1 MVVTQADVD
10 SLRNELKARRSEI
23 KLRKRPLTT
32 VVNFVVVVGETL
44 LRYAHWL
51 LTHKATLLVGVP
63 LLLIYAVAVIS
74 EGDLAL
80 VDVNVVE
87 DVVLFVVWWL
97 GLGVLSS
104 VGLGTGMHTGLLF
117 LFPHVLKVSLA
128 ADECASLDFE
138 SYSDMWFSTR
148 AWTFVCPD
156 GTTAAA
162 ASGVAASGAAVS
174 FGQVLLK
181 VLLPCMLWGAG
192 TAIGEIPP
200 YAISRAA
207 RLAGEDNAELDELMN
222 EKSQFA
228 LVQRMKDWMINFLQR
243 HGFWGVLLMS
253 AYPNAFFDLCGMCC
267 GHFLMPF
274 WTFFA
279 ATFIGKALIK
289 APAQAA
295 FFTMLFTDAFLQRFI
310 HVLDVIIP
318 DAIDPCEW
326 ATSGTKH
333 CHTLAYELLVDAR
346 HQFHTRSADGA
357 PDKPASLAKRA
368 WNIVMTLL
376 IGFFVVSCIEQFAQ
390 QKQAE
395 YDAAQVAAL
404 EAQLAPAAA
413 AANTNSKSDAKKK
426 QK

>member
-1 MVVTQADVD
+1 VKSNFAVVLV
-10 SLRNELKARRSEI
+10 
-23 KLRKRPLTT
+23 
-32 VVNFVVVVGETL
+32 ETL
-44 LRYAHWL
+44 LYYAHYAV
-51 LTHKATLLVGVP
+51 THRATLLLGVP
-63 LLLIYAVAVIS
+63 LLLVYAVGVIS

-80 VDVNVVE
+80 VDVNLVE
-87 DVVLFVVWWL
+87 DVVLFAVWWL

-117 LFPHVLKVSLA
+117 LFPHILKVSLA

-138 SYSDMWFSTR
+138 SYSDMWFTTR

-156 GTTAAA
+156 GTA
-162 ASGVAASGAAVS
+162 ASASGTAASGAATAVT
-174 FGQVLLK
+174 FAQVLLK

-192 TAIGEIPP
+192 TAVGEIPP

-207 RLAGEDNAELDELMN
+207 RLAGEENAEFDELLH

-228 LVQRMKDWMINFLQR
+228 LVQRMKDWMIDFLQR
-243 HGFWGVLLMS
+243 RGFWGVLLMS

-310 HVLDVIIP
+310 HVLDVVIP
-318 DAIDPCEW
+318 DAIDPCEFL
-326 ATSGTKH
+326 TSGSKH

-346 HQFHTRSADGA
+346 HQFHARHSDSSEKSA
-357 PDKPASLAKRA
+357 SIAKRA
-368 WNIVMTLL
+368 WNLVMTLL

-395 YDAAQVAAL
+395 YDAAAVAEL
-404 EAQLAPAAA
+404 EKQLPV
-413 AANTNSKSDAKKK
+413 TGKSDAKKK